1 MTIRQMNDFV
11 RQRLDPVLQ
20 LPYYRAI
27 IDPNM
32 NSINA
37 KRIRNSNMSFRT
49 SSKPGSVEGLNVDM
63 VSIDEFDRANIQA
76 IQSAENSMSSSK
88 FKVSRKWSTP
98 TAPNV
103 GIHDLFVHSDQMEYI
118 HKCQHCGY
126 WNLLNYADYVDD
138 GDPHSGG
145 NIRLLNPAGINLA
158 ARAVIPGTYQFVC
171 AKCGKPLDRWYNGTW
186 AARYPSRTQD
196 TNGTRGY
203 HISQMNAVWI
213 TADALK
219 TAELNAKSKQAFYN
233 YNLGMPY
240 QDTKLQV
247 SDADVK
253 DHATFPKR
261 RLNRDGYQLVAVGI
275 DWG

>member
-1 MTIRQMNDFV
+1 MNDFV

-98 TAPNV
+98 K
-103 GIHDLFVHSDQMEYI
+103 HM
-118 HKCQHCGY
+118 
-126 WNLLNYADYVDD
+126 
-138 GDPHSGG
+138 
-145 NIRLLNPAGINLA
+145 
-158 ARAVIPGTYQFVC
+158 
-171 AKCGKPLDRWYNGTW
+171 W
-186 AARYPSRTQD
+186 A
-196 TNGTRGY
+196 
-203 HISQMNAVWI
+203 
-213 TADALK
+213 
-219 TAELNAKSKQAFYN
+219 F
-233 YNLGMPY
+233 
-240 QDTKLQV
+240 
-247 SDADVK
+247 
-253 DHATFPKR
+253 
-261 RLNRDGYQLVAVGI
+261 
-275 DWG
+275 